1 MSGLGLQLQNTIASD
16 IPSNDVVLFN
26 ETLVSTDPNVTYNSV
41 NGTIDFADAGQYYVS
56 WFVVAKTG
64 LGTAGSD
71 FSIVTNEVTPSYY
84 TAGTG
89 FKNGEIFG
97 SAILTVTAGFSI
109 SLQNVSP
116 GNVSLATI
124 VQVNAGI
131 SVLNVEDEE
140 GPTGPTGPQGDIGP
154 TGPTGPQ
161 GEIGPTGP
169 TGPQGEIGPTGD
181 TGSEGPQGETGP
193 TGPTGPQG
201 EIGPTG
207 PTGATGPTVTSEGFS
222 AFLLTVPVSSS
233 SQLTGWSVAAP
244 YFNSGNFNT
253 ATGNYTVP
261 ATGRYIIQA
270 TINYSTTAAI
280 SISLGAGVNPTFVVQ
295 RTSPTTTNLI
305 TGLFPIL
312 NTSLVILTLRAIL
325 GSGTVTLAGEVQLNA
340 NDVIGL
346 YYVANGLTIGL
357 NLGGTSGGIVWS
369 MNRIF

>member
-84 TAGTG
+84 TAGSG

-140 GPTGPTGPQGDIGP
+140 GPTGPTGPTGEQGEIGPTGDTGAEGPQGDTGPTGPQGLIGP

-161 GEIGPTGP
+161 GETGP
-169 TGPQGEIGPTGD
+169 TGPQGL
-181 TGSEGPQGETGP
+181 
-193 TGPTGPQG
+193 
-201 EIGPTG
+201 IGPTG

-244 YFNSGNFNT
+244 YFNSGNFNA

-280 SISLGAGVNPTFVVQ
+280 SVSLGAGVNPTFVVQ

-325 GSGTVTLAGEVQLNA
+325 GSGTVTLAGEVQLNT
-340 NDVIGL
+340 NDVVGL